1 MKHFLIDL
9 IDNVKMWP
17 KFTNSWKIELV
28 GLYVK
33 QMPNQFFIRDICQ
46 MDIFVQIYLKWKKN
60 FSHLRS

>member
-1 MKHFLIDL
+1 
-9 IDNVKMWP
+9 MWP

-46 MDIFVQIYLKWKKN
+46 KDIFVQIYLKWKKN